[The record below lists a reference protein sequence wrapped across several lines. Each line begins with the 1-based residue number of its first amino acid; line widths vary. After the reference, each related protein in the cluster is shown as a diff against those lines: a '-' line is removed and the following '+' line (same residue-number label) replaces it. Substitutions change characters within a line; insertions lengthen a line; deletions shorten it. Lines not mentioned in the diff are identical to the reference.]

1 MAEELKDINQLILT
15 NQIEGIREILNQS
28 AESIWENALKNY
40 TISLLK
46 NTDQYRS
53 NPTIKMYVDTGNQLL
68 SSTDYVKMCRNFLAS
83 S

>member
-53 NPTIKMYVDTGNQLL
+53 NPTVKMYVDTGNQLL